1 MRMPSVAIQ
10 IQPYIHIYT
19 HTPLHPLHT
28 TAKMKQYIRLPSHRV
43 GSFTAEKN
51 NIKWDGDR
59 FGKVI

>member
-10 IQPYIHIYT
+10 IQPYIHT
-19 HTPLHPLHT
+19 HTHLCPLHT